1 MQYTSLEEDRRKQE
15 QQAAAQN
22 TQVAQTGS
30 QRDVQPVSQT
40 YGTQTQKISQNYRT
54 GGYDPTT
61 DSAYQSA
68 MQRLQTAEKNAPV
81 YSGSYDDQLNALYD
95 KIVNRQPFRYDVNG
109 DQLYQ
114 NYRQQYTTLG
124 RQAMADT
131 MGQAAGLTGGYGS
144 TYSQM
149 AGQQA
154 YDAYLQR
161 LNDKVPELAA
171 AAQSAYESE
180 GNRMAQQY
188 SMLGDLRDTEYSRY
202 QDDYTK
208 WLTERS
214 YAQQEADNAYSRGQQ
229 QWQTNYGIMQ
239 DNQQLLMSLIGS
251 TGYNATDEELAAAGL
266 TRAQADALRNQWI
279 ADNAPKSGGGYY
291 RKSPTEEASGT
302 KTSNKTKHVIEMN
315 AHDALSSGLSS
326 DDVSDLLVSAGAS
339 KAEALSAVKKAEKY
353 AKYVSGALST
363 PRNFKVI

>member
-1 MQYTSLEEDRRKQE
+1 MQYTSLEEEQRRQA
-15 QQAAAQN
+15 QQSAAQN
-22 TQVAQTGS
+22 AQVAQTGS
-30 QRDVQPVSQT
+30 QQEIQPVSQT
-40 YGTQTQKISQNYRT
+40 YGTQTQKISQNYRM

-61 DSAYQSA
+61 DSAYQST
-68 MQRLQTAEKNAPV
+68 MQRLQNAEKNAPV
-81 YSGSYDDQLNALYD
+81 YSGSYDDQLNDLYD
-95 KIVNRQPFRYDVNG
+95 RIVNRQPFRYDVNG

-114 NYRQQYTTLG
+114 NYRQQYTNLG

-144 TYSQM
+144 TYGQM

-171 AAQSAYESE
+171 AAQSAYEAE
-180 GNRMAQQY
+180 GNRMNQQY
-188 SMLGDLRDTEYSRY
+188 AMLGDLRDTEYSRY
-202 QDDYTK
+202 NDAYNK

-214 YAQQEADNAYSRGQQ
+214 YAQQQADTAYNRGQQ

-239 DNQQLLMSLIGS
+239 DNQQLLMGLISS

-279 ADNAPKSGGGYY
+279 AANTPKSGGGYY
-291 RKSPTEEASGT
+291 RTPTPDDDGTENDGKNTGNPFTNPYGSLTYITGSSP
-302 KTSNKTKHVIEMN
+302 
-315 AHDALSSGLSS
+315 
-326 DDVSDLLVSAGAS
+326 DLV
-339 KAEALSAVKKAEKY
+339 
-353 AKYVSGALST
+353 GALVAGGMSQT
-363 PRNFKVI
+363 AAYNIVKNSPDYARKLLGI